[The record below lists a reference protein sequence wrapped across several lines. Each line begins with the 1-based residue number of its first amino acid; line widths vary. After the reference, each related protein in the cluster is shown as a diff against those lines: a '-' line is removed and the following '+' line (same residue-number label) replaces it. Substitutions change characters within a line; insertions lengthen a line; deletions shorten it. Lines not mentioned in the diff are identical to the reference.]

1 MKTLLVALRAGLASA
16 ALLLAAP
23 APAQTIPNGNL
34 DTWATRNGVESPTN
48 WLTTDDLLG
57 GIFRTGTVVKTNVAH
72 AGPFAAQLQ
81 TVGLPGVG
89 AVPGILI
96 LGNSIRQSATLPG
109 GLPFTARPRSLQFY
123 YQLQG
128 SKALADSAA
137 MVVILTR
144 RVNGTTTLVAGGSY
158 DFPALA
164 SSYTLVTVPLQYASA
179 LAPDSVSMVFF
190 SGNTQIVTAGAVLRI
205 DDIAFT
211 GTATA
216 TRDAALAAQL
226 SIAPN
231 PSPDGRYRLSS
242 PDPTLLAAPLAVLD
256 ATGRLVRH
264 DDGSARPLFP
274 DGRALDLSELPAGIY
289 TVQLNTPRGL
299 ITRKLVR

>member
-1 MKTLLVALRAGLASA
+1 MKTLLATLRATLAA
-16 ALLLAAP
+16 AAVLLAAP

-57 GIFRTGTVVKTNVAH
+57 GIFRTGTVVKTTVAH